1 MSEVMRLSWAIALSG
16 WRSSYNRM
24 FRFSRVKS
32 GLIMLFL
39 QGLMIFFIARRAPA
53 MAAGSAGEGLIGVA
67 AIMALQMGWFGLM
80 YGFSRGQ
87 FQLYQGLLVPLFQIS
102 PARPLAFLVGRV
114 IEAVP
119 QRSWSTLL
127 WAGAYASIVPPG
139 SGRWAAMA
147 LLFAVGLATGMIAHL
162 SGLLLLTFWSR
173 YSPKSMRNGLFLF
186 GGLTL
191 AMATWAIIYL
201 SQGHTVTD
209 LALLMRQYRTTVF
222 GIVILAGGIPGLLL
236 GLTTLLRPDW
246 VENLYR
252 QGLYQVVELGEQDI
266 DRPGRSYWLPIGAD
280 GVLRA
285 VLSREWLQLS
295 RSKVVRIQLMIWLA
309 GTVGV
314 FFAGQSMAG
323 QPMERLVQYVG
334 SLSLL
339 AWFLA
344 FGHWVVRVF
353 EQERV
358 TIALYRLAAVPT
370 AKLIAAKLTAITVP
384 SALLVG
390 LSATVGSL
398 AARLSPGDALSVL
411 LWSLLALAGGIFGGF
426 GVAAATADQEPEEP
440 DAGGTPRGEMAPP
453 TTAQSNA
460 WWSLAR
466 TIGVLLCTALPL
478 WVGSGRP
485 GLAALV
491 SPTLAWSVAL
501 LLPTLLLSGG
511 VWWMLRTW
519 RT

>member
-1 MSEVMRLSWAIALSG
+1 MSEVARLSWAIARSG
-16 WRSSYNRM
+16 WQATWNRL
-24 FRFSRVKS
+24 FRFSKVKS
-32 GLIMLFL
+32 GLIMLLL

-53 MAAGSAGEGLIGVA
+53 MAAGNAGEGLIGVA
-67 AIMALQMGWFGLM
+67 AIIALQMGWFGLM

-102 PARPLAFLVGRV
+102 PARPLAFLIGRV
-114 IEAVP
+114 IEAAP

-127 WAGAYASIVPPG
+127 WAWAYSSIVPG
-139 SGRWAAMA
+139 SGRWPALA

-173 YSPKSMRNGLFLF
+173 YSPKTMRNGTFLF

-191 AMATWAIIYL
+191 AMATWAVIYL
-201 SQGHTVTD
+201 AQGHSVTD
-209 LALLMRQYRTTVF
+209 LALVMRQYRTTVF
-222 GIVILAGGIPGLLL
+222 SLVILTGGLPGLLL
-236 GLTTLLRPDW
+236 GIATLIRPDW
-246 VENLYR
+246 VEDLYR
-252 QGLYQVVELGEQDI
+252 RGLYQVVELGEQDAA
-266 DRPGRSYWLPIGAD
+266 RPGRSYWLPIGQ

-295 RSKVVRIQLMIWLA
+295 RSKVARIQLMIFAA

-314 FFAGQSMAG
+314 IAAGRSMEGQS
-323 QPMERLVQYVG
+323 MERLVQFVG
-334 SLSLL
+334 SLSLG

-358 TIALYRLAAVPT
+358 TVALYRLAAVPT
-370 AKLIAAKLTAITVP
+370 SRLIAAKLTSVTVP

-390 LSATVGSL
+390 LATLAGSL
-398 AARLSPGDALSVL
+398 AARLGPGEALQVL
-411 LWSLLALAGGIFGGF
+411 LFSLLALAGSIFSGF
-426 GVAAATADQEPEEP
+426 GIAAATADQEPEEP
-440 DAGGTPRGEMAPP
+440 DAGATPRSEMAPP

-466 TIGVLLCTALPL
+466 TLGVLVGAALPL
-478 WVGSGRP
+478 WAGAGRP
-485 GLAALV
+485 GLADLV

-501 LLPTLLLSGG
+501 LLPATLLAGG

-519 RT
+519 ER

>member
-1 MSEVMRLSWAIALSG
+1 MSEVMRLSWAIARMG
-16 WRSSYNRM
+16 WRATYNRL

-32 GLIMLFL
+32 GLIMLLL
-39 QGLMIFFIARRAPA
+39 QGLLIFLIARRAPA
-53 MAAGSAGEGLIGVA
+53 MAASATGDGLSGVM
-67 AIMALQMGWFGLM
+67 AIIALQMGWFGLM

-87 FQLYQGLLVPLFQIS
+87 FQLYQGLLVPLFQLS
-102 PARPLAFLVGRV
+102 PARPLAFLIGRV
-114 IEAVP
+114 IEAAP

-127 WAGAYASIVPPG
+127 WAWAYSSMIPG

-173 YSPKSMRNGLFLF
+173 YSPKTMRNGLFLF

-191 AMATWAIIYL
+191 AMATWAVIYL
-201 SQGHTVTD
+201 SQGNTVTD
-209 LALLMRQYRTTVF
+209 LALVMRQYRTTVF
-222 GIVILAGGIPGLLL
+222 GLVVLTAGLPGLLL
-236 GLTTLLRPDW
+236 GLASLVRPDW
-246 VENLYR
+246 VEDLYR
-252 QGLYQVVELGEQDI
+252 RGLYTVVELGEQDI
-266 DRPGRSYWLPIGAD
+266 DRPGRSYWLPIGAN

-285 VLSREWLQLS
+285 VLSREWLQLT
-295 RSKVVRIQLMIWLA
+295 RSKVARIQLMIWLA

-314 FFAGQSMAG
+314 FFAGQAMAG

-339 AWFLA
+339 AWFLS

-370 AKLIAAKLTAITVP
+370 PRLIAAKLTSIAVP
-384 SALLVG
+384 SAALVG
-390 LSATVGSL
+390 LSVLAGSL
-398 AARLSPGDALSVL
+398 AARLSPLDSLSVL
-411 LWSLLALAGGIFGGF
+411 LWSLLALAAGILGGF

-440 DAGGTPRGEMAPP
+440 TGGAAPRSEMAPP
-453 TTAQSNA
+453 TTAQGSA

-466 TIGVLLCTALPL
+466 TLAVLVSTALPL
-478 WVGSGRP
+478 WAGAGRA
-485 GLAALV
+485 GLAATLPPAQAVVLV
-491 SPTLAWSVAL
+491 L

>member
-1 MSEVMRLSWAIALSG
+1 MSEVMRLSWAIAQMG
-16 WRSSYNRM
+16 WRSSYNRL

-32 GLIMLFL
+32 GLIMLLL
-39 QGLMIFFIARRAPA
+39 QGLLIFLIARRAPA
-53 MAAGSAGEGLIGVA
+53 MAASTAGDGLTGVV
-67 AIMALQMGWFGLM
+67 AIIALQMGWFGLM
-80 YGFSRGQ
+80 YGFTRGQ

-102 PARPLAFLVGRV
+102 PARPLAFLIGRV
-114 IEAVP
+114 IEAAP

-127 WAGAYASIVPPG
+127 WAWAYSSMVPG
-139 SGRWAAMA
+139 SGRWGAMA
-147 LLFAVGLATGMIAHL
+147 LLFAIGLATGMIAHL

-173 YSPKSMRNGLFLF
+173 YSPKTMRNGLFLF

-201 SQGHTVTD
+201 SQGNTVTD
-209 LALLMRQYRTTVF
+209 LALVMRQYRTTVF
-222 GIVILAGGIPGLLL
+222 GLVVLTAGLPGLLL
-236 GLTTLLRPDW
+236 GLASLVRPGW

-252 QGLYQVVELGEQDI
+252 QGLYAVVELGEQDI
-266 DRPGRSYWLPIGAD
+266 DRPGRSHWLPIGGN

-285 VLSREWLQLS
+285 VLSREWLQLT
-295 RSKVVRIQLMIWLA
+295 RSKVARIQLMIWMA

-314 FFAGQSMAG
+314 FFAGQAMAG
-323 QPMERLVQYVG
+323 QPVERLVQYVG

-339 AWFLA
+339 AWFLS

-370 AKLIAAKLTAITVP
+370 ARLITAKLTSITLP
-384 SALLVG
+384 SAMLVG
-390 LSATVGSL
+390 LSALVGSL
-398 AARLSPGDALSVL
+398 AARLSPADALQVL
-411 LWSLLALAGGIFGGF
+411 LTALLALAGGIFGGF

-440 DAGGTPRGEMAPP
+440 DAGGAPRSEMAPP

-466 TIGVLLCTALPL
+466 TLGVLLCTALPL
-478 WVGSGRP
+478 WAGAGRP
-485 GLAALV
+485 GLPATF
-491 SPTLAWSVAL
+491 SPALAWSAAL
-501 LLPTLLLSGG
+501 LLPALLLSGG